1 MHFLFIVYVCKG
13 RTVPTSTHTDSVK
26 GRRTVPTSL
35 NLIGV
40 KMTMNCEYDSEIH
53 VNLVIFTFWDIPSFI
68 CYSYAFFVLYS
79 KIINS
84 HITLWENSTRAL
96 FSSKII
102 FNFTVECMESSGCE
116 CAHLVTIR
124 QFAQFLN
131 Q

>member
-53 VNLVIFTFWDIPSFI
+53 VNLVFFTFWDIPSFI

-84 HITLWENSTRAL
+84 HITL
-96 FSSKII
+96 
-102 FNFTVECMESSGCE
+102 
-116 CAHLVTIR
+116 
-124 QFAQFLN
+124 
-131 Q
+131 